1 MKRLLKRTSDFLA
14 SYKLS
19 CVLFLL
25 LLLLTYLGTM
35 HQVEHGLYQ
44 SQLKYFES
52 MFLVHWAF
60 DAVPVPLP
68 GGYLLMMLTFV
79 NLFWGVVVRF
89 RMTWSKLGMVV
100 AHAGILLLL
109 VGAFVSYVWSVSG
122 NMILYEGESSGE
134 IQSSQEWEIS
144 VAEASSSG
152 PVMEHIIPQKDFDD
166 LSGSRV
172 RTFTF
177 PGQPF
182 RVRVGGFILN
192 AAPVEGGG
200 GGGPRLA
207 ALPPDREYQRN
218 QPGVSLEL
226 TEPATN
232 QTLQSALWAGSRG
245 PVRFSADGKEW
256 WIALRP
262 RRWQLPFTI
271 RLDRFVRELHPRT
284 SMPSEFSSFVTKTE
298 GDEERQIR
306 ITMNEPLR
314 HHGFTFYQS
323 SWGPQSAGPNDR
335 LYSVFSVVKNPA
347 DQVPLYACIISTLG
361 LAWHFL
367 LKLAAYLRRERAS
380 KARRA

>member
-1 MKRLLKRTSDFLA
+1 MKRLLKQASDFLA

-52 MFLVHWAF
+52 VFLVHWAF
-60 DAVPVPLP
+60 GAIPIPLP
-68 GGYLLMMLTFV
+68 GGYLLMVLTFA
-79 NLFWGVVVRF
+79 NLLWGVVVRF
-89 RMTWSKLGMVV
+89 RMSWARLGMVV
-100 AHAGILLLL
+100 GHAGILILL
-109 VGAFVSYVWSVSG
+109 VGAFVSYVSSISG
-122 NMILYEGESSGE
+122 SMALYEGESSGE
-134 IQSSQEWEIS
+134 IISSNEWEIS
-144 VAEASSSG
+144 VAGADVSG
-152 PVMEHIIPQKDFDD
+152 PVTEHVIAQADFED
-166 LSGSRV
+166 LTGAKS

-177 PGQPF
+177 SGQPF
-182 RVRVGGFILN
+182 QLRISGFILN
-192 AAPVEGGG
+192 AAPVGGDAG
-200 GGGPRLA
+200 GASRLA

-218 QPGVSLEL
+218 QPGVTVEAVDTASG
-226 TEPATN
+226 
-232 QTLQSALWAGSRG
+232 QTRQTVAWAGSG
-245 PVRFSADGKEW
+245 TPSRFPAGGKEW
-256 WIALRP
+256 RVAMRP

-271 RLDRFVRELHPRT
+271 RLDRFVRELHPGT

-298 GDEERQIR
+298 GGEERQIR

-323 SWGPQSAGPNDR
+323 SWGPQNAGPNDR
-335 LYSVFSVVKNPA
+335 LYSVFSVVRNPA
-347 DQVPLYACIISTLG
+347 DQVPLYACIITTLG

-367 LKLAAYLRRERAS
+367 LKLAAYLRRERAN